1 MANDGVSS
9 TRVTS
14 LRTRDPAPGSLVTMV
29 TPVRRSMSVFCSAMT
44 ARVSAICAVA
54 AASLAAVRPSPAMIF
69 SSASALASSASPG
82 SRDAFMAAASRSR
95 DLSAAPTILAWA
107 SRASSAALASS
118 VESFSSSGSGAI
130 FALASPAL
138 SSAASASLS
147 SASSA
152 STRLARRACSA
163 ANSSAAPP
171 TARTSSSTLRSSA
184 SLASF
189 SSFSSAFRA
198 LNSSVSVGGV
208 DGTGLDSRMDRRKA
222 RSVPSSMVPNFSLL
236 MFVLMRSRSV
246 SPLPSAFSA
255 APSRIFLK
263 ESWVWLSSASAR
275 LKVGTSGLA
284 FSARMASPL
293 RKRPGEWTEMSSKES
308 SFAISRVCT
317 FMVASA
323 AIAASSQNSR
333 RDPSDF
339 A

>member
-1 MANDGVSS
+1 M
-9 TRVTS
+9 
-14 LRTRDPAPGSLVTMV
+14 
-29 TPVRRSMSVFCSAMT
+29 
-44 ARVSAICAVA
+44 
-54 AASLAAVRPSPAMIF
+54 
-69 SSASALASSASPG
+69 
-82 SRDAFMAAASRSR
+82 
-95 DLSAAPTILAWA
+95 
-107 SRASSAALASS
+107 
-118 VESFSSSGSGAI
+118 
-130 FALASPAL
+130 
-138 SSAASASLS
+138 
-147 SASSA
+147 
-152 STRLARRACSA
+152 
-163 ANSSAAPP
+163 
-171 TARTSSSTLRSSA
+171 
-184 SLASF
+184 
-189 SSFSSAFRA
+189 
-198 LNSSVSVGGV
+198 